1 MVDFLYAEVQ
11 KNFVDIYFL
20 NGDRVEH
27 RQLRATL
34 ASMLADA
41 KDKSIFQCHRS
52 FIVNLNR
59 IFSAHGNSNGYQLT
73 VGDGHHVVPVSI
85 IQKGIC
91 QHARYPLIH
100 TASALLLTEGG
111 RGLVD

>member
-11 KNFVDIYFL
+11 KNFVDFFL

-59 IFSAHGNSNGYQLT
+59 ILSAHGNSNGYQLT
-73 VGDGHHVVPVSI
+73 VGDDRHVVPVSRSYVPKTSI
-85 IQKGIC
+85 VCEINLSLCAQ
-91 QHARYPLIH
+91 
-100 TASALLLTEGG
+100 
-111 RGLVD
+111 